1 MEIENEVRST
11 NPESTILLSP
21 DNHMTTYAP
30 LDILKP
36 IDDRLWIV
44 DSGPLHVARA
54 IPLPVRMTVMQL
66 GDGGVVLHSPTR
78 YDQSLGREIE
88 RLGPIRHIVAPNSAH
103 WSFVKD
109 WKAHTPGALV
119 WATPGLRQRRQVKKA
134 RIPWHGDLGPQSQA
148 HFAPDID
155 QIEVPG
161 IGGFCE
167 VCFFHRKSQSLVVTD
182 LIQNLDDYH
191 QSAMMRLFSKLIG
204 ARDRA
209 PIYLRAVVSLKGEP
223 AKAAARQLVTLEP
236 QRVIFSHGRYF
247 EEDAPARLRK
257 SLEWLA

>member
-1 MEIENEVRST
+1 
-11 NPESTILLSP
+11 
-21 DNHMTTYAP
+21 MTTYAP

-36 IDDRLWIV
+36 IDDCLWIV
-44 DSGPLHVARA
+44 DSGPLHVAGA

-66 GDGGVVLHSPTR
+66 GDGGIVLHSPTR
-78 YDQSLGREIE
+78 YDRSLGQEIE
-88 RLGPIRHIVAPNSAH
+88 RLGPIRHVVAPNSAH

-204 ARDRA
+204 ARDCA
-209 PIYLRAVVSLKGEP
+209 PIYLRAVVRLKGEP
-223 AKAAARQLVTLEP
+223 AKVAARQLVTLEP
-236 QRVIFSHGRYF
+236 KRVVFSHGRYF
-247 EEDAPARLRK
+247 EEDASARLRK
-257 SLEWLA
+257 SLEWLV